1 MMILMIIFKLLLLLS
16 YILIT
21 LSYLSYRSL
30 KVSCCR
36 TDQMVLRFAKGTNKN
51 NDMVHVADIDSD
63 DNDND
68 NDNDD
73 SVISIKKKKK
83 RRQPMGYTH
92 ISNATRTNTIN
103 ATVDS
108 ISIGQLIST
117 YNISFTV
124 YGEPT
129 PLSRHM
135 LSKGRMYNPSVM
147 HQREF
152 AKACESFLPLKPL
165 EGPIEAKM
173 IFYFSRPKY
182 QFRTGRNS
190 HLLKDGISNWHN
202 TRKDLDNLI
211 KFVLDSLNKKAYL
224 DDSQVLLVL
233 TNAYHYSHHYF
244 FIRLLLYTLLK
255 YTLIRKQE

>member
-1 MMILMIIFKLLLLLS
+1 M
-16 YILIT
+16 IT

-30 KVSCCR
+30 KVSYCR
-36 TDQMVLRFAKGTNKN
+36 TDQLRFAKSTKKN
-51 NDMVHVADIDSD
+51 NDIVHVTNI
-63 DNDND
+63 NDND
-68 NDNDD
+68 NNDD
-73 SVISIKKKKK
+73 SVISIKKTKK

-92 ISNATRTNTIN
+92 ISNATLTNTIN
-103 ATVDS
+103 ATADS
-108 ISIGQLIST
+108 ISIGQLLSN

-135 LSKGRMYNPSVM
+135 LSKGRMYNPSGM

-190 HLLKDGISNWHN
+190 HLLKDGISNWHS

-233 TNAYHYSHHYF
+233 TNTYHFLIIIS
-244 FIRLLLYTLLK
+244 LLDCCYILC
-255 YTLIRKQE
+255 